1 MRVKFNER
9 LLTEGPGAGYSIKW
23 SVDNIYSTNV
33 SDVIFDIGKQDYSGA
48 THEGRLVINAN
59 IECKMKCSVT
69 IDDASSYYYSIPHP
83 IEAIDA
89 VITRI
94 YVTDLDEAYGYYVK
108 NEGDSYVVYGQYDWR
123 GQTETY
129 GSFNSLDAAYDEII
143 NLVKIEVI
151 ENVNNLGYIMDILGT
166 MTDHYEENTFEFVF
180 GGGYSHSTFDG
191 ELHDS
196 NDCVDAEIL
205 DKDIIDFIDKAV
217 QGENYYTSYRV
228 DFTDG
233 SFDYFDTEEDMESAI
248 SGTDIEIDEI
258 LEFKEWY
265 DEKWNIFDTDQE
277 DVTSDFI

>member
-1 MRVKFNER
+1 MKVKFNEK

-59 IECKMKCSVT
+59 IECEMKCRVT
-69 IDDASSYYYSIPHP
+69 IDDASSYYYGIPHP

-94 YVTDLDEAYGYYVK
+94 YVTDLDEADGYYVK
-108 NEGDSYVVYGQYDWR
+108 NEGNSYVVYGQYDWR
-123 GQTETY
+123 GQSETY
-129 GSFNSLDAAYDEII
+129 GSFNSLDAAYDKII
-143 NLVKIEVI
+143 SLVKTEVL
-151 ENVNNLGYIMDILGT
+151 ENVNDPDYIMDILRT

-217 QGENYYTSYRV
+217 QGENYYISYRV
-228 DFTDG
+228 DFIDG
-233 SFDYFDTEEDMESAI
+233 SFDYFDTEEEVINGAD
-248 SGTDIEIDEI
+248 DEI
-258 LEFKEWY
+258 ESISKVKEWY
-265 DEKWNIFDTDQE
+265 DEKDDIVDVDEEDITDG
-277 DVTSDFI
+277 FI

>member
-23 SVDNIYSTNV
+23 LVDNIYSTNV
-33 SDVIFDIGKQDYSGA
+33 SDVVFDIGKQEYSDT

-59 IECKMKCSVT
+59 IECKMNCTVT
-69 IDDASSYYYSIPHP
+69 IDEANSYYYGIPYP
-83 IEAIDA
+83 IEAVEA

-108 NEGDSYVVYGQYDWR
+108 NEGDSYTVYGQYDWR

-129 GSFNSLDAAYDEII
+129 GSFDLLDAAYDKII
-143 NLVKIEVI
+143 SLVKTEVL
-151 ENVNNLGYIMDILGT
+151 ENVNDPSYILDILRT

-180 GGGYSHSTFDG
+180 GGGYFHSTFDG

-196 NDCVDAEIL
+196 NDYVDAGIL
-205 DKDIIDFIDKAV
+205 DEDIINFIDKAV

-233 SFDYFDTEEDMESAI
+233 SFDYFDTEEEVNSAI
-248 SGTDIEIDEI
+248 SGVDDEI
-258 LEFKEWY
+258 ESISEVKEWY
-265 DEKWNIFDTDQE
+265 DEKGDIFDVDQE

>member
-1 MRVKFNER
+1 MKVKFNEK

-33 SDVIFDIGKQDYSGA
+33 SDVVFDIGKQDYSGA

-59 IECKMKCSVT
+59 IECKMECSVT

-83 IEAIDA
+83 IEVVDA

-123 GQTETY
+123 GQSETY

-143 NLVKIEVI
+143 SLVKTEVL
-151 ENVNNLGYIMDILGT
+151 ENVNDPGYIMDILKT

-191 ELHDS
+191 RLHDS
-196 NDCVDAEIL
+196 NDCIDAEIL

-217 QGENYYTSYRV
+217 QGENYYISYRV
-228 DFTDG
+228 DFIDG
-233 SFDYFDTEEDMESAI
+233 SFDYFDTEEEVINGVD
-248 SGTDIEIDEI
+248 DEI
-258 LEFKEWY
+258 ESISKVKEWY
-265 DEKWNIFDTDQE
+265 DEKDDIVDVDEE
-277 DVTSDFI
+277 DVTDGFI